1 VRLRTITLRADHPSP
16 ASITRIHDTE
26 ADVIEISTTPEDLT
40 ALDPADSPLLVVAVT
55 APEPPA
61 PDAGDE
67 APSGPRAP
75 ELTDGARRVLG
86 DDGATLLAALGFEAS
101 EAATVRLAAP
111 VGPVAGRAVLVV
123 GLGPASKVTLETL
136 RRAAGAAVRAA
147 GDVVALATDLAT
159 LELGQGDAPARLAA
173 VVEGL
178 LLGDYR
184 YDAYRSKPSPRRL
197 ARAAVTGVADGDAVV
212 ERARVGAEAA
222 IWVRDLVNTS
232 PKDKRPPVLADT
244 VVAGLADDDVAV
256 RVLDE
261 HELAEG
267 GYGGILGVGG
277 GSTMKPRLVEL
288 RWQPEGAQRHV
299 ALVGKGIT
307 FDTGGYSLKPT
318 AGQETMKMD
327 MAGAATA
334 AAVVRAAARLRL
346 PVAVTAVLALA
357 ENLVSGDAQRVSDV
371 IRMRNGTTVEVLNT
385 DAEGRL
391 VLGDGLA
398 HAIELGADT
407 VVDIATLTGAV
418 IVALGDLIGG
428 VMANDDALAA
438 ELIATGRA
446 NGEPLWQLPLAV
458 DEYGKRVEGTF
469 ADLRNVGNGKDPGTV
484 FGALFLARFVPDRV
498 RWAHLDIAGIAWRD
512 TPSPYHQKGG
522 TGSPV
527 RTLVAWLEG
536 LSRG

>member
-1 VRLRTITLRADHPSP
+1 
-16 ASITRIHDTE
+16 
-26 ADVIEISTTPEDLT
+26 VIELSTTTEDLL
-40 ALDPADSPLLVVAVT
+40 ALVPGATPLLVVA
-55 APEPPA
+55 ANAAAA
-61 PDAGDE
+61 PDASEGD
-67 APSGPRAP
+67 APAADAGPRP
-75 ELTDGARRVLG
+75 PVLTDGARRLLG
-86 DDGATLLAALGFEAS
+86 EDGAALLVGLGFEAG
-101 EAATVRLAAP
+101 EAATVRLTAP
-111 VGPVAGRAVLVV
+111 DGPAAGRTVLVV
-123 GLGPASKVTLETL
+123 GLGPAAKVTTETM
-136 RRAAGAAVRAA
+136 RRAAAAAVRAS
-147 GDVVALATDLAT
+147 GDVASFATDLAT
-159 LELGQGDAPARLAA
+159 LPVEGADASRVLGA

-178 LLGDYR
+178 LLGAYR
-184 YDAYRSKPSPRRL
+184 FDTYRSKPAPRRL
-197 ARAAVTGVADGDAVV
+197 ASAVLAGVSTADTDAVV
-212 ERARVGAEAA
+212 ARARVGAEAA
-222 IWVRDLVNTS
+222 MWVRDLVNMS
-232 PKDKRPPVLADT
+232 PKEKRPPLLADL
-244 VVAGLADDDVAV
+244 VAAGVADDDISV

-261 HELAEG
+261 RALEAG

-288 RWQPEGAQRHV
+288 RWQPEGATRHV

-318 AGQETMKMD
+318 AGMETMKMD

-346 PVAVTAVLALA
+346 PVAVSAVLALA
-357 ENLVSGDAQRVSDV
+357 ENLISGDAQRVSDV
-371 IRMRNGTTVEVLNT
+371 IRMKDGTTVEVMNT

-407 VVDIATLTGAV
+407 IVDIATLTGAV

-446 NGEPLWQLPLAV
+446 TGEPLWQLPLPV
-458 DEYGKRVEGTF
+458 EEYGKRVDGTF
-469 ADLRNVGNGKDPGTV
+469 ADLRNVGGGKDPGTI
-484 FGALFLARFVPDRV
+484 FGALFLARFVPDRI

-512 TPSPYHQKGG
+512 NGGPYHQKGG
-522 TGSPV
+522 TGSPA

-536 LSRG
+536 LAR

>member
-1 VRLRTITLRADHPSP
+1 VIELSTTTEDLRAVP
-16 ASITRIHDTE
+16 A
-26 ADVIEISTTPEDLT
+26 AD
-40 ALDPADSPLLVVAVT
+40 APLLVVAVHAAET
-55 APEPPA
+55 A
-61 PDAGDE
+61 DAGAGTSDPAADPG
-67 APSGPRAP
+67 APPRP
-75 ELTDGARRVLG
+75 PVLTDGARQVLG
-86 DDGATLLAALGFEAS
+86 DAGGELLLGLGFEGG
-101 EAATVRLAAP
+101 EAATVRLTAP
-111 VGPVAGRAVLVV
+111 AGVAGAVAGRAVLVV
-123 GLGPASKVTLETL
+123 GLGPAPKVTTETL

-147 GDVVALATDLAT
+147 GDVSGLATDLA
-159 LELGQGDAPARLAA
+159 LVAAGDADAPERLGA

-178 LLGDYR
+178 LLGAYR
-184 YDAYRSKPSPRRL
+184 FDTYRSKPSSRRL
-197 ARAAVTGVADGDAVV
+197 ARAVIAGVAAGDATAATVT
-212 ERARVGAEAA
+212 RARVGAEAA
-222 IWVRDLVNTS
+222 MWVRDLVNMS
-232 PKDKRPPVLADT
+232 PKEKRPPLLADL
-244 VVAGLADDDVAV
+244 VAAGVADDDGVAV

-261 HELAEG
+261 HALEAG

-288 RWQPEGAQRHV
+288 RWQPEGAERHV

-318 AGQETMKMD
+318 SGMETMKMD

-357 ENLVSGDAQRVSDV
+357 ENLISGDAQRVSDV
-371 IRMRNGTTVEVLNT
+371 ITMRDGTTVEVMNT

-446 NGEPLWQLPLAV
+446 VGEPLWQLPLAIE
-458 DEYGKRVEGTF
+458 EYGKRVEGTF
-469 ADLRNVGNGKDPGTV
+469 ADLRNVGGGKDPGTV

-498 RWAHLDIAGIAWRD
+498 RWAHLDIAGVAWRD
-512 TPSPYHQKGG
+512 NGSPYHQKGG
-522 TGSPV
+522 TGSPA

-536 LSRG
+536 LSRA

>member
-1 VRLRTITLRADHPSP
+1 MIGLSTTADGLTSLD
-16 ASITRIHDTE
+16 A
-26 ADVIEISTTPEDLT
+26 ADV
-40 ALDPADSPLLVVAVT
+40 PLLVVAVV
-55 APEPPA
+55 A
-61 PDAGDE
+61 PDAPGAGASAADGD
-67 APSGPRAP
+67 PSSGPKAP
-75 ELTDGARRVLG
+75 VLTAGARHVLG
-86 DDGATLLAALGFEAS
+86 DDGADLLVALGFEAA
-101 EAATVRLAAP
+101 EASTVRLVATS
-111 VGPVAGRAVLVV
+111 GPAAGRAVLVV
-123 GLGPASKVTLETL
+123 GLGPAPKVTAETL

-159 LELGQGDAPARLAA
+159 LEIGDDPAPVRLAA

-197 ARAAVTGVADGDAVV
+197 TRAVITGVTDGDAVV
-212 ERARVGAEAA
+212 ERARIGAEAA
-222 IWVRDLVNTS
+222 MWVRDLVNT
-232 PKDKRPPVLADT
+232 PPMDKRPPLLADT
-244 VVAGLADDDVAV
+244 VVAGFVDDDVAV

-261 HELAEG
+261 HELAAG

-327 MAGAATA
+327 MAGAAVA

-346 PVAVTAVLALA
+346 PIAVTAVLALA

-371 IRMRNGTTVEVLNT
+371 IRMRDGTTVEVLNT

-407 VVDIATLTGAV
+407 IVDIATLTGAV

-458 DEYGKRVEGTF
+458 EEYGKRVEGTV
-469 ADLRNVGNGKDPGTV
+469 ADLRNVGSGKDPGTV

-498 RWAHLDIAGIAWRD
+498 RWAHLDIAGIAWRE
-512 TPSPYHQKGG
+512 SVGPYHQKGG

>member
-1 VRLRTITLRADHPSP
+1 MLEL
-16 ASITRIHDTE
+16 
-26 ADVIEISTTPEDLT
+26 STTSTDLT
-40 ALDPADSPLLVVAVT
+40 ALDPIDVPLLVVAVT
-55 APEPPA
+55 AAEPAAADPSGSPA
-61 PDAGDE
+61 VDVPS
-67 APSGPRAP
+67 SGPRP
-75 ELTDGARRVLG
+75 PVLTDGARQVLG
-86 DDGATLLAALGFEAS
+86 EAGADRLVALGFEAA
-101 EAATVRLAAP
+101 EATTIRLTTA
-111 VGPVAGRAVLVV
+111 VGSDADRAVLVV
-123 GLGPASKVTLETL
+123 GLGSASKVTSETL

-159 LELGQGDAPARLAA
+159 VDVGAIAPAIRTAA

-184 YDAYRSKPSPRRL
+184 FDAYRTKPSPRRL
-197 ARAAVTGVADGDAVV
+197 ERVVLTGAAAADAVV

-222 IWVRDLVNTS
+222 MWVRDLVNTP
-232 PKDKRPPVLADT
+232 PKDKRPPVLADM
-244 VVAGLADDDVAV
+244 VVEGLAADDVAV

-261 HELAEG
+261 HELAAG

-327 MAGAATA
+327 MAGAAVA
-334 AAVVRAAARLRL
+334 AAVVRAAARLQL

-371 IRMRNGTTVEVLNT
+371 IRMRDGTTVEVLNT

-398 HAIELGADT
+398 HAVELGADT
-407 VVDIATLTGAV
+407 VIDIATLTGAV

-428 VMANDDALAA
+428 VMANDDALAV
-438 ELIATGRA
+438 ELIASGAA

-458 DEYGKRVEGTF
+458 DQYGKRVEGTI
-469 ADLRNVGNGKDPGTV
+469 ADLRNVGSGKDPGTV
-484 FGALFLARFVPDRV
+484 FAALFLARFVPDRI
-498 RWAHLDIAGIAWRD
+498 RWAHLDIAGIAWREN
-512 TPSPYHQKGG
+512 PGPYHQKGG

>member
-1 VRLRTITLRADHPSP
+1 MIQLTT
-16 ASITRIHDTE
+16 TTE
-26 ADVIEISTTPEDLT
+26 GLLAV
-40 ALDPADSPLLVVAVT
+40 DPAVAPLLVVAVT
-55 APEPPA
+55 APEVASGEGQAVP
-61 PDAGDE
+61 E
-67 APSGPRAP
+67 GPRP
-75 ELTDGARRVLG
+75 PVLTEGARQVLG
-86 DDGATLLAALGFEAS
+86 ESGADLLVALGFEAS
-101 EAATVRLAAP
+101 EAATVRLSVT
-111 VGPVAGRAVLVV
+111 VGPAAGRSVLVV
-123 GLGPASKVTLETL
+123 GLGPAAKVSTETL

-147 GDVVALATDLAT
+147 GDVVALATDLAHVDV
-159 LELGQGDAPARLAA
+159 GPADANARLAA
-173 VVEGL
+173 VVEGA

-184 YDAYRSKPSPRRL
+184 FDAYRTKPSSRRL
-197 ARAAVTGVADGDAVV
+197 ERVVLTGVTDGDAVV
-212 ERARVGAEAA
+212 DRARVGAEATA
-222 IWVRDLVNTS
+222 WVRDLVNT
-232 PKDKRPPVLADT
+232 PPMDKRPPALADT
-244 VVAGLADDDVAV
+244 VVAGLVDDGIAV

-261 HELAEG
+261 HELEAG

-288 RWQPEGAQRHV
+288 RWQPDGAQRHV

-327 MAGAATA
+327 MAGAAVA
-334 AAVVRAAARLRL
+334 AAVVRAAARLQL

-371 IRMRNGTTVEVLNT
+371 IRMRDGTTVEVLNT

-398 HAIELGADT
+398 HAVELGADT
-407 VVDIATLTGAV
+407 IVDIATLTGAV

-438 ELIATGRA
+438 ELIASGREH
-446 NGEPLWQLPLAV
+446 GEPLWQLPLAV

-469 ADLRNVGNGKDPGTV
+469 ADLRNVGSGKDPGTV

-498 RWAHLDIAGIAWRD
+498 RWAHLDIAGIAWRES
-512 TPSPYHQKGG
+512 PGPYHQKGG

-527 RTLVAWLEG
+527 RTLIAWLEG
-536 LSRG
+536 ISRG